1 MNSKSQHP
9 TGTELAQFSINA
21 FPGIDLGMGKDEPIA
36 RVSQAIEAKYPGH
49 LVLVQVGAFLHGYDR
64 SAYALNMLKKYKL
77 KLVGT
82 TEAPH
87 IRVGFPAG
95 NFKQRLWSMV
105 DEFGIPYVVALGS
118 AAGGR
123 TYYTSNH
130 VNTNGTVLSAVTDD
144 IVASVINDLQQ
155 RGEVL
160 KAGTRQLLANPDSGD
175 FKLKTFGK
183 DLDDLLLGDII
194 KMPRDIR
201 VTYGESVRVCM
212 ASIMRGIF
220 AYGMTPEKA
229 AVLREISADV
239 DLLKH
244 YLEQAARVKQL
255 KFSESR
261 VVLAVELGRLT
272 GGLLRSA
279 KAAS

>member
-1 MNSKSQHP
+1 VNSKSQHP
-9 TGTELAQFSINA
+9 TGAELAQFSIKA

-36 RVSQAIEAKYPGH
+36 RVSQAIETKYPGH

-87 IRVGFPAG
+87 IRIGFPAG

-130 VNTNGTVLSAVTDD
+130 VNTNSMVLSAVTDD
-144 IVASVINDLQQ
+144 IVASVINDLRQ

-212 ASIMRGIF
+212 ANIMRGIF
-220 AYGMTPEKA
+220 AYGLTPEKP

-244 YLEQAARVKQL
+244 YLEQAARVKHL